1 MSPARK
7 TTGKK
12 HRCQTPQI
20 TRGLQRKPDRH
31 MTIIGSTL
39 TKSPPE
45 NTELL
50 LSAILKDPPLS
61 RTEGADP

>member
-1 MSPARK
+1 M
-7 TTGKK
+7 
-12 HRCQTPQI
+12 CQTPQI

-31 MTIIGSTL
+31 MTITGSTL
-39 TKSPPE
+39 TKSPHE

-50 LSAILKDPPLS
+50 LSEIWKDPPLS